1 MRPKLPQLLTV
12 RRFATAGRRG
22 FTLLELMMVATIL
35 GSLAALAAP
44 NLVRV
49 MDETKI
55 LEAMAEIRVMAGAA
69 SDHKLVNGTFPDS
82 FDKFGLTDP
91 LDPWGNKYE
100 YLLIEGQFEVY
111 PPGKKPRQDMF
122 LRPINR
128 DFDIYSM
135 GPDGESADNLT
146 MPASL
151 DDIIRAYEG
160 SFVGSVEDF

>member
-1 MRPKLPQLLTV
+1 MKRIYQQLTA
-12 RRFATAGRRG
+12 RRFATADRRG

-44 NLVRV
+44 NLARV
-49 MDETKI
+49 MDETKVLQAI
-55 LEAMAEIRVMAGAA
+55 SEIRVMAA
-69 SDHKLVNGTFPDS
+69 SARDHKLVNGTYPTA
-82 FDKFGLTDP
+82 FDKFGLKDP

-146 MPASL
+146 MSASL